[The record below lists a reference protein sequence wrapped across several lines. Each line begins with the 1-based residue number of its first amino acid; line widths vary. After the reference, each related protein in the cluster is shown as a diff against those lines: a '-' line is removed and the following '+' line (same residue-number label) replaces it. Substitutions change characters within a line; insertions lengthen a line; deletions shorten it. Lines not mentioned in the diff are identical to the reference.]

1 MRVYWKKEVSSVESG
16 KPKLS
21 PAEGDDDSQL
31 IFADGLPKRLPTDL
45 SHLKILELHLEYV
58 NDVSTILCFLRSSP
72 NLEKIAI
79 GLPIDLTKDDE
90 TVIKR
95 FEVEGWSDICLN
107 QLREVELRDAY
118 CTRFELEFIKL
129 ILAKSPVLE
138 KMVIEST
145 DLMDTDDLGFLM
157 EVTQFRRLSPL
168 AQVYYYSR

>member
-1 MRVYWKKEVSSVESG
+1 
-16 KPKLS
+16 L
-21 PAEGDDDSQL
+21 Q
-31 IFADGLPKRLPTDL
+31 
-45 SHLKILELHLEYV
+45 
-58 NDVSTILCFLRSSP
+58 
-72 NLEKIAI
+72 
-79 GLPIDLTKDDE
+79 LPIDLTKDDE